1 MPDPIHGNDNLAADA
16 RLRVLFEADAG
27 PERDPGFTR
36 TAMAAIARRR
46 FWLELLAM
54 IPWLVAAS
62 AVLWALGPVLA
73 RLGADAVR
81 GLSLSAPFG
90 QGLAI
95 FSAVAAMLLGLIF
108 LVPAHERRL

>member
-1 MPDPIHGNDNLAADA
+1 MPDPINGKDSAADA
-16 RLRVLFEADAG
+16 RLRALFGADEA
-27 PERDPGFTR
+27 PERDLVFTR
-36 TAMAAIARRR
+36 TAMSAIARRR
-46 FWLELLAM
+46 FWLELVAM

-62 AVLWALGPVLA
+62 AVLWALGPFLT

-95 FSAVAAMLLGLIF
+95 FSAAAAMLLGLIF
-108 LVPAHERRL
+108 LIPEHERRL